1 MQILD
6 VRRET
11 DHTHVNLYRA
21 TYQDKTGKERSWLFA
36 SRKTV
41 PTALKKET
49 TPDAVVIVP
58 YHLEEEKLVMIRE
71 YRVPLGGIQYG
82 FPAGL
87 VDADETI
94 ETTASRELHEETGL
108 DIVRIRRQSPLI
120 YSSSGLTDESLVLV
134 FAECRGRPTSR
145 HTGDAEDIEVV
156 MLTQKAAIHLR
167 ENSDLS
173 FDVKSWLVL
182 DTFAETGRIA

>member
-1 MQILD
+1 MRILD
-6 VRRET
+6 VQQKS
-11 DHTHVNLYRA
+11 DHPHVKLYKA
-21 TYQDKTGKERSWLFA
+21 TYQDKTGKKRSWMFA
-36 SRKTV
+36 SRKKV
-41 PTALKKET
+41 PTALEKEN

-58 YHLEEEKLVMIRE
+58 YHLEEEKLVIIRE
-71 YRVPLGGIQYG
+71 YRVPLGGMQYG

-94 ETTASRELHEETGL
+94 ETTAARELYEETGL
-108 DIVRIRRQSPLI
+108 RLVRILRQSPLI

-145 HTGDAEDIEVV
+145 HTGDAEDIAVI
-156 MLTQKAAIHLR
+156 MLTQKAAIALR
-167 ENSDLS
+167 ENPDLS

-182 DTFAETGRIA
+182 DTFAETGRIV